1 MKWTFAKL
9 ARQRFIFPAAL
20 SGHCNAPRAPARCG
34 MELQCALDK
43 QVHWWCDSPPKSRDI
58 VKDLRRNILLRHQ
71 KVDWSEDL
79 TTEFILLRGSRLQI
93 LLPFSFWVSLGEKKT
108 YSQTYIF
115 VGLFS
120 KMRRRTAGPRGFSS
134 RLVRVLNSIVSALHT
149 TNTLDTW
156 TRTN

>member
-1 MKWTFAKL
+1 MKWTFAKR
-9 ARQRFIFPAAL
+9 AWQRFIFPAAL

-58 VKDLRRNILLRHQ
+58 VKDHRPQHLVVDP

-93 LLPFSFWVSLGEKKT
+93 LLTVVIIVGPSGWAGEK
-108 YSQTYIF
+108 
-115 VGLFS
+115 
-120 KMRRRTAGPRGFSS
+120 
-134 RLVRVLNSIVSALHT
+134 
-149 TNTLDTW
+149 
-156 TRTN
+156 

>member
-1 MKWTFAKL
+1 
-9 ARQRFIFPAAL
+9 
-20 SGHCNAPRAPARCG
+20 

-93 LLPFSFWVSLGEKKT
+93 LLFSHL
-108 YSQTYIF
+108 
-115 VGLFS
+115 
-120 KMRRRTAGPRGFSS
+120 AGF
-134 RLVRVLNSIVSALHT
+134 LNPNPASVP
-149 TNTLDTW
+149 NP
-156 TRTN
+156 NPV